1 MESMNVDPSTVIGAA
16 ICLLMWAAGI
26 VSNVARRLRS
36 QNITLKQY
44 WTVDFGRSIVSV
56 LVSVAAILLF
66 FYNRE
71 QSVFAYFSIGYIADS
86 LINKADAQTPESK

>member
-1 MESMNVDPSTVIGAA
+1 MDSMNVDPSTVIGAA

-26 VSNVARRLRS
+26 ISNVSRRMRS
-36 QNITLKQY
+36 KAITFKQY
-44 WTVDFGRSIVSV
+44 WTVDAGRSMVSV

-66 FYNRE
+66 FYNKE

-86 LINKADAQTPESK
+86 LINKADAQSPEAQ